1 MRRQKIIALCGSG
14 RFKKEILQEQERL
27 MLAGNMVIA
36 PVIFDC
42 NTAPDDVENLI
53 LQKIRYQK
61 IEMADEILVINKYN
75 YIEESTRLEIQYAI
89 CLKKP
94 VTYLY
99 KRFNLYERIA

>member
-1 MRRQKIIALCGSG
+1 MKRQKIIALCGSG

-27 MLAGNMVIA
+27 TLAGNMVIA
-36 PVIFDC
+36 PVIFTS
-42 NTAPDDVENLI
+42 NTTGNIENFI

-61 IEMADEILVINKYN
+61 IEMADEIFVINKDN

-94 VTYLY
+94 ITYLY
-99 KRFNLYERIA
+99 ERVA

>member
-1 MRRQKIIALCGSG
+1 MKRQKIIALCGSG

-27 MLAGNMVIA
+27 TLAGNMVIA
-36 PVIFDC
+36 PVIFTS
-42 NTAPDDVENLI
+42 NTIGDIENFI

-61 IEMADEILVINKYN
+61 IEMADEVFVINKDN

-94 VTYLY
+94 ITYLY
-99 KRFNLYERIA
+99 ERVA